1 MRKKKKSKKKK
12 RRSEKKKAENKEKE
26 PLFIGVKDPVF
37 VRRNVLLSSKNL
49 IDCLK
54 KYEGLVDLRL
64 RKQNYVVDFKR
75 IVDELLVLN
84 RKLRSH
90 LPKTKVREKE
100 VPVKT
105 KASRPEASVH
115 EQSHLDILDKE
126 LSKVESKLD
135 ALQ

>member
-1 MRKKKKSKKKK
+1 MSKKKK
-12 RRSEKKKAENKEKE
+12 TKKKKRSPRKKAGHKEKE

-90 LPKTKVREKE
+90 LPKTKIREKE

-105 KASRPEASVH
+105 KTAKPEASFMSH
-115 EQSHLDILDKE
+115 AHLDILDKE
-126 LSKVESKLD
+126 LSRIESKLD
-135 ALQ
+135 ALE